1 MESRGQIL
9 EIYALNDVHG
19 RFFNTPHYSGEKCA
33 SLANASAYLKGRR
46 SALHPDNILLLDCG
60 DNLQGDVAV
69 CLSNRQVR
77 EGAGEHIY
85 PKVAQCLGIDAVVPG
100 NHDFEA
106 GPQVLEAVEKGLA
119 DSGTPVLGA
128 NVMLSGTGRS
138 RFAPYHIFERGG
150 IRVAVI
156 GLANPSTPMWIPPNL
171 RQGLEFHPP
180 LGVAQGIVDEIR
192 GNDMA
197 DIVVLLLHSGFGE
210 PELDLERDCM
220 AEHQALAL
228 AGKLRGVDIIFAGHD
243 HKQGCCRVGETLV
256 LSGGSY
262 ANGVQRVVVCVEKRG
277 GKVVGKMMEG
287 EIVDLRQIGE
297 DMDWLR
303 HFEEQIG
310 KVKGHME
317 QQVGVLPFA
326 VDARKALG
334 GPCNYVDLIHSVQL
348 WASGAQVSF
357 ASPYMYDQVIGVG
370 PVSRRNAFMMYS
382 AENTLYKV
390 WMSGR
395 QIKDYLEYSY
405 DRWIGGEDGRI
416 LQLCSTELDGKRY
429 WWPKNFTYN
438 FDSAAGLVYEV
449 DVVAEYGN
457 RVHISSLWNGEPFD
471 FEKNYTVALSSYRVS
486 GGGGMFGTGAG
497 IDVENGLEGIVVAQ
511 YTFVRE
517 LLEEYLDGGG
527 DVMRDRCGKWAFVPV
542 EMARRGVENDL
553 RLLFETSIF

>member
-46 SALHPDNILLLDCG
+46 SALHPDNILFLDCG

-119 DSGTPVLGA
+119 DSGIPVLGA

-156 GLANPSTPMWIPPNL
+156 GLANPSTPMWIPPYL
-171 RQGLEFHPP
+171 REGLEFLPP
-180 LGVAQGIVDEIR
+180 VGVVQGIVDEIR

-262 ANGVQRVVVCVEKRG
+262 ANGVQRVVVCVEEDGEKI
-277 GKVVGKMMEG
+277 VGKKIEG
-287 EIVDLRQIGE
+287 EIVDMGQVGE
-297 DMDWLR
+297 DMEWLG
-303 HFEEQIG
+303 HFAGQIG
-310 KVKGHME
+310 AVKGHME

-357 ASPYMYDQVIGVG
+357 ASPYMYDQVIAAG

-405 DRWIGGEDGRI
+405 GRWIGGEDGHI
-416 LQLCSTELDGKRY
+416 LQLCSTELDGKRH

-438 FDSAAGLVYEV
+438 FDSAAGLVYEL
-449 DVVAEYGN
+449 DVTAGPGS
-457 RVHISSLWNGEPFD
+457 RVNIISLWNGEPFD

-486 GGGGMFGTGAG
+486 GGGGLFDAGAG
-497 IDVENGLEGIVVAQ
+497 IDVGNGLEGIVIAG
-511 YTFVRE
+511 YPFVRDLME
-517 LLEEYLDGGG
+517 DYLGGGG
-527 DVMRDRCGKWAFVPV
+527 DIMHDRCGKWRFVPE
-542 EMARRGVENDL
+542 EMAGRGLERDM